1 VANSGLVQ
9 DDCGE
14 CGGEGLT
21 CFQILGRGGF
31 YETGD
36 FLEFQT
42 IGPTD
47 RIQWL
52 RNGQPLPGETGST
65 LRIDPVTQLDT
76 GVYSVAYTTLGN
88 AVVESNRLQVVVA
101 QPGGLPLLSLAGSF
115 TLCLLL
121 VLFGTR
127 TRFS

>member
-1 VANSGLVQ
+1 
-9 DDCGE
+9 
-14 CGGEGLT
+14 
-21 CFQILGRGGF
+21 
-31 YETGD
+31 
-36 FLEFQT
+36 
-42 IGPTD
+42 
-47 RIQWL
+47 
-52 RNGQPLPGETGST
+52 
-65 LRIDPVTQLDT
+65 
-76 GVYSVAYTTLGN
+76 VAYTTLGN